1 MTSFAVLHQ
10 YGSLSRL
17 ANRAHRRPNVVNLS
31 LRQRTNPL
39 RVDPSIFKAYDIR
52 GTYPDQLD
60 VGLAYALG
68 RAFATYLSPE
78 RVIVGRDM
86 RLSGPQLHVQLLL
99 GLRKQGVD
107 VLDLGEVSTDQYYFA
122 CATHDL
128 PGLMITASH
137 NPPHYNGFKMVR
149 RMPYLLSGDDGIGDL
164 RRIIETESYPPASKT
179 GTVESADVS
188 AGFVQRVLKLID
200 PKSLTPLR
208 VVADTGNGMV
218 GPILEQV
225 YRHLPIKLAGMNLE
239 PNGNPHHGLDP
250 MQEENRIE
258 LQRCVVREGADL
270 GFAFDGDGDRFFVID
285 DRGRF
290 VPGDFVTALLA
301 CHMLGKHPG
310 SKIVYDV
317 RCSWAVR
324 DTVEA
329 AGGTALMERVGHA
342 FLKPRMASEGAV
354 FAGELSGHY
363 YFREFFGADSG
374 VVPSLFLLEMLALK
388 GQPLS
393 SLLAPLEQS
402 YFITGEINSTVE
414 DPAEKIESIART
426 YRDGMVER
434 LDGISV
440 SYEDWHFNLRPSNTE
455 PLLRLNL
462 EALNPSTMATRR
474 DELLAHIQS

>member
-290 VPGDFVTALLA
+290 VPGDFVTALLG

-342 FLKPRMASEGAV
+342 FLKPRMA
-354 FAGELSGHY
+354 
-363 YFREFFGADSG
+363 
-374 VVPSLFLLEMLALK
+374 K
-388 GQPLS
+388 
-393 SLLAPLEQS
+393 
-402 YFITGEINSTVE
+402 
-414 DPAEKIESIART
+414 
-426 YRDGMVER
+426 
-434 LDGISV
+434 
-440 SYEDWHFNLRPSNTE
+440 
-455 PLLRLNL
+455 
-462 EALNPSTMATRR
+462 
-474 DELLAHIQS
+474 